1 MEQIPP
7 LIHADRMPPKQILA
21 KKPLDED
28 AIADLDSP
36 SLSDTQVNPNICPR
50 KNTGNKIINFRLLHP
65 DQSNRKTWKTFSLWI
80 WIRLSLLKKKSNWS
94 KVMGKDMAVMKEV
107 VSQ

>member
-36 SLSDTQVNPNICPR
+36 SLSDTQVNTNIFDQEKTR
-50 KNTGNKIINFRLLHP
+50 KIN
-65 DQSNRKTWKTFSLWI
+65 SLI
-80 WIRLSLLKKKSNWS
+80 SDCSTQTSPTERRGRRS
-94 KVMGKDMAVMKEV
+94 VYGFGFV
-107 VSQ
+107 